1 MAQTQTKTQFSSP
14 VDTSTYAILP
24 NDNNSLSKH
33 HALPLSHTM
42 NTHATANTLTPTNTS
57 ANMDKR
63 YSQQH
68 PLADGETAMPHAP
81 TVELPNGNT
90 AIPQHYLHYQHTVDS
105 IQAIVHDIG
114 SLDLTPIFADEDER
128 GCYIQVGIIGEENYD
143 RSGNTLPKKILYGR
157 KWRIEPTTPTS
168 EIIQTAFLAVK
179 KVWEHE
185 TREFLSVKDAS
196 SNKAS
201 ALFSSHHDLPLMA
214 HNADLIDRETRPYS
228 GDDIHQFLSRVTF
241 KHCTFVIDDIVVRPR
256 NTIVD
261 IRLHPPE
268 KQGDKT
274 TANEGDGVIRFYNF
288 HTSLVLDILSPS
300 TLLYA
305 LMDALIAHS
314 NHYIEEHFAY
324 QGFTRF
330 SRQNNPLSIAALS
343 IASRPYSEHM
353 QDNTFASTFEEMNY
367 ETDACRV
374 PCMGK
379 GKLADKNRKLI
390 EQVEGLTGHL
400 PIESLQAPPK

>member
-1 MAQTQTKTQFSSP
+1 MAQTQTKTRFSNA
-14 VDTSTYAILP
+14 VDASTYTILP
-24 NDNNSLSKH
+24 NKNCSLSEH
-33 HALPLSHTM
+33 YSIPTSHTSDV
-42 NTHATANTLTPTNTS
+42 HATVNMS

-63 YSQQH
+63 YSQQQ
-68 PLADGETAMPHAP
+68 PLADGETAMPYAP

-90 AIPQHYLHYQHTVDS
+90 AIPQHYLHYHHTIDS
-105 IQAIVHDIG
+105 IQSIIHDIH

-143 RSGNTLPKKILYGR
+143 RSGGELPKKIVYGR

-185 TREFLSVKDAS
+185 AREFLTVKETN
-196 SNKAS
+196 SNKTS

-214 HNADLIDRETRPYS
+214 HNADLIDQEIHHDNS
-228 GDDIHQFLSRVTF
+228 DDIHAFLSRVTF
-241 KHCTFVIDDIVVRPR
+241 KNCTFVIDDILARPR
-256 NTIVD
+256 NIIVD
-261 IRLHPPE
+261 IRLQPPE
-268 KQGDKT
+268 NQHDITLNNAK
-274 TANEGDGVIRFYNF
+274 DGAVRFYTF
-288 HTSLVLDILSPS
+288 QASLVLDSLSPGA
-300 TLLYA
+300 LLYA

-314 NHYIEEHFAY
+314 NRYIEEHFAY

-374 PCMGK
+374 PCMGS
-379 GKLADKNRKLI
+379 GKLADKNRQLI
-390 EQVEGLTGHL
+390 EQIEGLTGHL
-400 PIESLQAPPK
+400 PTELLQAPSK